1 MSGAICEQW
10 FFKPRIERIFTNGER
25 LGRRISLAGLT
36 IGHELS
42 NNSAPTNGKC
52 LKQRLSILGGVTA
65 GKLKGIAT
73 DRGFDSKSMLESLE
87 EKDLFY
93 GICPKNPR
101 DLAERVAGDE
111 KFVKK

>member
-1 MSGAICEQW
+1 M
-10 FFKPRIERIFTNGER
+10 
-25 LGRRISLAGLT
+25 
-36 IGHELS
+36 
-42 NNSAPTNGKC
+42 
-52 LKQRLSILGGVTA
+52 TA

>member
-1 MSGAICEQW
+1 M
-10 FFKPRIERIFTNGER
+10 
-25 LGRRISLAGLT
+25 AGLT

-87 EKDLFY
+87 EKDLFN
-93 GICPKNPR
+93 GICPKKPR
-101 DLAERVAGDE
+101 NFYVKVASDE
-111 KFVKK
+111 KFMK